1 MLIKFIIVFLLLF
14 ILFNLFRAL
23 YLMVSNNQSGKPMSH
38 YLGRR
43 VLYSALVIA
52 LILTS
57 AFLGLIPLN
66 NSPVITKHTQIQTNT
81 AKQHLQNAST
91 TQPPEKQSAALSLS
105 AL

>member
-1 MLIKFIIVFLLLF
+1 MLVKFIIVFLLLF

-57 AFLGLIPLN
+57 AFFGFIPLN
-66 NSPVITKHTQIQTNT
+66 SNPVITEHTQIQTNIAIQRLQSANT
-81 AKQHLQNAST
+81 KQPLEKQNA
-91 TQPPEKQSAALSLS
+91 ALNPN
-105 AL
+105 AP